1 MQNFFRVALSAFL
14 RLFYK
19 IDSTHMDRLPKSG
32 GVLMISNHVSY
43 IDWLVLS
50 LACPRPIRF
59 ILNERFVNMPIA
71 GWFTRLFSSLPVDPR
86 RTRAV
91 IRKTC
96 EAINNGDIVCIFPE
110 GQLSRSG
117 VMNELIKGFT
127 LIASQA
133 KAPIQPVY
141 IDSMWGSIFSFERN
155 RFFKKCPLHLRY
167 PVTINI
173 GELIPYEN
181 ASPEGAREA
190 LVALSAESLGNR
202 PEMKQP
208 LDRALVS
215 ALKKRPG
222 AACLIEQGKKKHVLK
237 REQILGLSVAL
248 SRYWKTSLTD
258 TSDKIAVFL
267 PPGAAPIY
275 INLGLMIAGKTP
287 VNLPFQHQP
296 DLDQLA
302 AKLDHHGITTLV
314 TSRAFFPQLEALL
327 QSKKPAYHL
336 LDMRSEIDA
345 ASGVRVMMER
355 LLARFEPLWS
365 TLRRLELESGS
376 DNPQQAAFAFVPRIP
391 TSSDPDTAKAAYGET
406 LFLSTSNILAQVHQ
420 LHSVNFLTTGETV
433 FSESPLNTIEGV
445 IFSLFLPVFSHN
457 TAAMRSFGRQT
468 QGDSIESI
476 LRESSASSILL
487 TAKLRQQI
495 LAEESW
501 HPQLK
506 EQIRQ
511 FLSFQLPPDT
521 SNLTLADHTGTP
533 VLQAYAPTDLGRI
546 LAVSMVNPSRGS
558 AASLEQHGNLPNS
571 VGRLLPGIAA
581 SHTETWDLQSPIL
594 SDQKKCYPLPTGS
607 HIDKEGFVFL
617 KAEDA

>member
-1 MQNFFRVALSAFL
+1 
-14 RLFYK
+14 
-19 IDSTHMDRLPKSG
+19 MDRLPKNG
-32 GVLMISNHVSY
+32 GVLMIANHVSY

-96 EAINNGDIVCIFPE
+96 EAISNGDIVCIFPE

-141 IDSMWGSIFSFERN
+141 IDSMWGSVFSFERN
-155 RFFKKCPLHLRY
+155 RFFKKRPLHLRY
-167 PVTINI
+167 PVTINL

-181 ASPEGAREA
+181 ASPEAAREA
-190 LVALSAESLGNR
+190 LLALSAESLGNR
-202 PEMKQP
+202 PEIKQP

-222 AACLIEQGKKKHVLK
+222 AVCLIEQGKKKHALK
-237 REQILGLSVAL
+237 REQILGLSIAL
-248 SRYWKTSLTD
+248 SRYWKTSLAD
-258 TSDKIAVFL
+258 TSDKVAVFL
-267 PPGAAPIY
+267 PPGAAPTY

-302 AKLDHHGITTLV
+302 AKLDQHGITTLI

-327 QSKKPAYHL
+327 QSEKPAYHL

-345 ASGVRVMMER
+345 ASGIRVMMER

-365 TLRRLELESGS
+365 TLKRLELEDGS
-376 DNPQQAAFAFVPRIP
+376 DKQQQASFAFVPQVYP
-391 TSSDPDTAKAAYGET
+391 ALSTSSAKSPKTDFGET
-406 LFLSTSNILAQVHQ
+406 IFLSASNILAQVHQ
-420 LHSVNFLTTGETV
+420 LRSINFLTTGETI
-433 FSESPLNTIEGV
+433 FSESPLNTIEGAM
-445 IFSLFLPVFSHN
+445 FSLFLPVFSH
-457 TAAMRSFGRQT
+457 TAAAMRSFGRQT

-506 EQIRQ
+506 KQIRQ

-546 LAVSMVNPSRGS
+546 LAVSMVNPPRGS
-558 AASLEQHGNLPNS
+558 AVSLEQHGNLPNA

-581 SHTETWDLQSPIL
+581 SHTETWNLQSPTL
-594 SDQKKCYPLPTGS
+594 SDQKKRYPLPTGS

-617 KAEDA
+617 DTEDT